1 MVMLLVD
8 NDDCFCRDLV
18 NSLKS
23 IDNQILIANDQVNA
37 LRLIAQHKPGKVVLE
52 QYLVSGCGLELIEPI
67 LKLDKSIKIIMLSRY
82 GCIADAVKAVKL
94 GVFNYLPKPVDAAT
108 LAQSFESQLNSN
120 DASQQ
125 EKSKPMTI
133 KRFEWEYI
141 TTVLAT
147 KKGNISATARE
158 LGLDRRTLQRK
169 LKKYPC
175 FD

>member
-1 MVMLLVD
+1 MILLVD

-18 NSLKS
+18 ISLKS

-37 LRLIAQHKPGKVVLE
+37 LRLIAQHKPDKIVLE
-52 QYLVSGCGLELIEPI
+52 QCLNSGNGLELIEPI

-94 GVFNYLPKPVDAAT
+94 GVFNYLPKPVPAAT
-108 LAQSFESQLNSN
+108 LVQAFESKLNCKDNS
-120 DASQQ
+120 SQ
-125 EKSKPMTI
+125 KKIKPMTI

-141 TTVLAT
+141 TTVLSI

-175 FD
+175 SD